1 MLTLRQI
8 EVIRAILIT
17 GTVKGA
23 ADLLGVSAPGISR
36 VMKHTETQLGLR
48 LFSRAH
54 GRFAPTEEARHIFTQ
69 INEVFAKVENL
80 QHSIDMLKRGESR
93 VFAFASVPSIAQRML
108 PNAVSRLQARFPDLR
123 MTIDQ
128 TKIEESIDYL
138 LLRKGELV
146 ANSFKIDHPGLISL
160 PIGVGRVMALLP
172 EGHELTQQTTVSV
185 RDLARNPMIG
195 ISPSDPY
202 GNIVARPLRDADLPV
217 DFSIEAR
224 FGQTV
229 QALVRKGMGVALI
242 DEFSV
247 ADQELP
253 GLEVRPLAEPTTFR
267 TYAVVNAEIP
277 RSIFAE
283 TLIDLL
289 KQEMRAVGQGGRV
302 TREAL
307 ASPPV

>member
-36 VMKHTETQLGLR
+36 VMKHSESLLGLR

-54 GRFAPTEEARHIFTQ
+54 GRFAPTEEARGIFSQ

-80 QHSIDMLKRGESR
+80 QDSIAMLKRGESR
-93 VFAFASVPSIAQRML
+93 IFAFASVPSIAQYML
-108 PNAVSRLQARFPDLR
+108 PAAVKRLRARYPDLR

-146 ANSFKIDHPGLISL
+146 ANSFKIDHPGLTSL
-160 PIGVGRVMALLP
+160 PLGTGRVVALLP
-172 EGHELTQQTTVSV
+172 RGHALAGAREVSV
-185 RDLARNPMIG
+185 YDLADHQMIG

-202 GNIVARPLRDADLPV
+202 GAIIARPLRDAGLTV
-217 DFSIEAR
+217 EFSIEAR

-229 QALVRKGMGVALI
+229 QALVRQGMGVALT

-247 ADQELP
+247 SNQSLA
-253 GLEVRPLAEPTTFR
+253 GLCVRPLKEPTTFR
-267 TYAVVNAEIP
+267 TYAVVNSEAP

-283 TLIDLL
+283 ELIEFLRGA
-289 KQEMRAVGQGGRV
+289 M
-302 TREAL
+302 REATL
-307 ASPPV
+307 LPDA

>member
-36 VMKHTETQLGLR
+36 VMKHTESQLGLR

-54 GRFAPTEEARHIFTQ
+54 GRFAPTEEARHIFGQ
-69 INEVFAKVENL
+69 INEVFTKVENL
-80 QHSIDMLKRGESR
+80 QESIDMLKRGESR

-108 PNAVSRLQARFPDLR
+108 PNAVKRLRERYPDLR

-160 PIGVGRVMALLP
+160 PIGTGRVMALLP
-172 EGHELTQQTTVSV
+172 EEHELAREEVVSV
-185 RDLARNPMIG
+185 HDLAKNPMIG
-195 ISPSDPY
+195 ISPTDPY
-202 GNIVARPLRDADLPV
+202 GNIISRPLRDADLPV
-217 DFSIEAR
+217 DYQIEAR

-229 QALVRKGMGVALI
+229 QALVKKGMGVALI

-247 ADQELP
+247 ADQRLP
-253 GLEVRPLAEPTTFR
+253 GLAVRPLREPTTFR
-267 TYAVVNAEIP
+267 TYAVVNAEAP

-289 KQEMRAVGQGGRV
+289 KQEMRAVTSRKH
-302 TREAL
+302 
-307 ASPPV
+307 

>member
-23 ADLLGVSAPGISR
+23 ADLLNVSAPGISR

-54 GRFAPTEEARHIFTQ
+54 GRFAPTEEARGIFSQ
-69 INEVFAKVENL
+69 INEVFVKVENL
-80 QHSIDMLKRGESR
+80 QSSIDMLKRGESR
-93 VFAFASVPSIAQRML
+93 IFAFASVPSIAQKML
-108 PNAVSRLQARFPDLR
+108 PNAVSRLRAAYPDLR

-146 ANSFKIDHPGLISL
+146 ANSFKIDHPGLTSL
-160 PIGVGRVMALLP
+160 PLGTGRIMALLP
-172 EGHELTQQTTVSV
+172 QDHPLAAEQTVSV
-185 RDLARNPMIG
+185 HDLAKFPMLG

-202 GNIVARPLRDADLPV
+202 GEIVSSPLREAGLGV
-217 DFSIEAR
+217 DFVIEAR
-224 FGQTV
+224 FGQTI
-229 QALVRKGMGVALI
+229 QALVRQGVGVALI

-247 ADQELP
+247 ADQILP
-253 GLEVRPLAEPTTFR
+253 GLAVRPLIEPTSFK
-267 TYAVVNAEIP
+267 TYAVVNSETP

-283 TLIDLL
+283 ALIDNLRT
-289 KQEMRAVGQGGRV
+289 EMRAVTLKRK
-302 TREAL
+302 
-307 ASPPV
+307 P

>member
-36 VMKHTETQLGLR
+36 VMKHTESQLGLR

-54 GRFAPTEEARHIFTQ
+54 GRFAPTEEARGIFSQ

-80 QHSIDMLKRGESR
+80 QDSIDMLKRGESR
-93 VFAFASVPSIAQRML
+93 VFAFASVPSIAQRVL
-108 PNAVSRLQARFPDLR
+108 PGAVRRLRDRYPDLR

-146 ANSFKIDHPGLISL
+146 ANSFKIDHPGLTCL
-160 PIGVGRVMALLP
+160 PLGTGRVVALVP
-172 EGHELTQQTTVSV
+172 AAHELAKEARVSIH
-185 RDLARNPMIG
+185 DLAKSPMIG

-202 GNIVARPLRDADLPV
+202 GAIIARPLKDAGLPV
-217 DFSIEAR
+217 DFIIEAR

-229 QALVRKGMGVALI
+229 QALVRQGVGVALI

-247 ADQELP
+247 ADQILE
-253 GLEVRPLAEPTTFR
+253 GLRVVALKEPTTFR
-267 TYAVVNAEIP
+267 TYAVVNSETP

-283 TLIDLL
+283 ELIELL
-289 KQEMRAVGQGGRV
+289 RAEMRAVTSSV
-302 TREAL
+302 
-307 ASPPV
+307 